1 MALGHVVGLAKRAFT
16 MREMAVHDARNG
28 RSRWSETTVHD
39 AAKSAFTMG
48 RSMQA
53 SRARAKLVV
62 LVSKEV
68 VNHLPKDPEVLRQSA
83 LLKTYTETYCDKS
96 RPMRLGI
103 VGVQPHV
110 VNGTFRWR

>member
-1 MALGHVVGLAKRAFT
+1 LSLDFLADVAAAYAT
-16 MREMAVHDARNG
+16 SIG
-28 RSRWSETTVHD
+28 RSQSVDVIGQSHGGAVAQTLAVRRPALIRSLILPG
-39 AAKSAFTMG
+39 TMG
-48 RSMQA
+48 HPA
-53 SRARAKLVV
+53 
-62 LVSKEV
+62 
-68 VNHLPKDPEVLRQSA
+68 RQSA